1 MRKWLKNVKEWFE
14 EHSDF
19 LVTLATIALSIVGG
33 FWVVVL
39 GLLGLENGLSNECT
53 DGVITAV
60 FNEEAG
66 TLTFSGNGA
75 VGNTAKWMERFRI
88 EERVQVR
95 TIIFEDGITS
105 IGSGEFSENQGYV
118 NLEKV
123 IFQGNINA
131 VGSRAFFG
139 NRNLTTA
146 EFGGGCRYVGDA
158 AFSECSSLQD
168 VNIPDGCR
176 VGEDTFKQTPADD
189 ECPN

>member
-14 EHSDF
+14 EPDSLF
-19 LVTLATIALSIVGG
+19 LVTLATMALSIVIVGG

-123 IFQGNINA
+123 IFILA
-131 VGSRAFFG
+131 V
-139 NRNLTTA
+139 LL
-146 EFGGGCRYVGDA
+146 E
-158 AFSECSSLQD
+158 
-168 VNIPDGCR
+168 
-176 VGEDTFKQTPADD
+176 
-189 ECPN
+189 

>member
-14 EHSDF
+14 EPDSLF
-19 LVTLATIALSIVGG
+19 LVTLATMALSIVIVGG
-33 FWVVVL
+33 FWVAL
-39 GLLGLENGLSNECT
+39 GLGNGLSNECT

-146 EFGGGCRYVGDA
+146 EFGGGCRYIGDA